1 MKIEELVRHIAQ
13 YPSTALVLTA
23 TDLDAPGPTIT
34 FVNDAFCSMV
44 GRPADELVGRS
55 PRMLQGKSTNRTT
68 LTRLGSAL
76 RKGGA
81 HRDVVVNYRANGEPY
96 YCGFEIY
103 PVFNRCGVIECY
115 AAFEAEMIRRRGR
128 PSPGAFGRFSKLDQQ
143 VVLPGEISADR
154 SATALETG
162 H

>member
-1 MKIEELVRHIAQ
+1 MKIEELVRHIAE
-13 YPSTALVLTA
+13 YPTTALVLTA

-44 GRPADELVGRS
+44 GRPAGELIGKS
-55 PRMLQGKSTNRTT
+55 PRLLQGKATNRTT
-68 LTRLGSAL
+68 LARLATAL

-103 PVFNRCGVIECY
+103 PVFNRCGLIECY

-143 VVLPGEISADR
+143 AVLPGELSA
-154 SATALETG
+154 A
-162 H
+162 